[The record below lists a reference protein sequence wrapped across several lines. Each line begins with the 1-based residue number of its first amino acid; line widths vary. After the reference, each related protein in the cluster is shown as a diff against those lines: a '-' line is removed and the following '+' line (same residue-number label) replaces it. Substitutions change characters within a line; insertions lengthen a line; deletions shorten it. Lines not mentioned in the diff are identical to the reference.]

1 MERYHYTECGLS
13 NIFLNNGFEVIE
25 FEGEQAYSI
34 HDAEGLHK
42 AIGENILNKTTLLS
56 GEEIRFLRKESE
68 LSQKDLASILGVSD
82 QSVAHYEKSKTEQ
95 SQAVDIII
103 RMRYA
108 TMISVSKDICDYLE
122 RLTLDEIDRLE
133 IDFSEEN
140 GHWASVAMA
149 A

>member
-13 NIFLNNGFEVIE
+13 NIFLSNGFEVLD
-25 FEGEQAYSI
+25 FEGEKVYAV

-56 GEEIRFLRKESE
+56 GDEIRYLRKESE
-68 LSQKDLASILGVSD
+68 LSQKDLAGILGVSD

-108 TMISVSKDICDYLE
+108 SMISVSKDICDYLE
-122 RLTLDEIDRLE
+122 RLALDEIDRLE

-140 GHWASVAMA
+140 GQWASAAMA